1 MAAFVSSLPTEKKLE
16 FFEVLVE
23 HSRVET
29 TFSGPLPAPGDF
41 KKYSDVLPNAADRIL
56 SMAEKEQEIRLMDKP
71 GCLPMTAKKSLEPF
85 E

>member
-56 SMAEKEQEIRLMDKP
+56 SMAEKEQEIRAHGQAGMLANDR
-71 GCLPMTAKKSLEPF
+71 KKIVGAI
-85 E
+85 